1 MQGSPPPGTDSG
13 KNSVPE
19 TGPDDHDMHHG
30 PLTLPPDET
39 GLLRAAEALRSGGIV
54 AYPTETQYGLG
65 VDALNPASTRS
76 LHELKERGEGA
87 FLVVAADETAARGL
101 GSDFPDPARSVA
113 RSCWPGPVT
122 VLVPA
127 RDGLPAEIVGEGGL
141 LGVRVSGN
149 PVARELPARLGRPVV
164 STSANLTGRDPLN
177 DPGAISRIF
186 PDRLDLI
193 LDGGVLPPGPGST
206 IVDGRTVPLKVIRE
220 GAVSRNSLARRTRL
234 EVEGGRAIPLVL
246 IVCTGNT
253 CRSPMAEGA
262 LKTMLRQHGLE
273 NEIDVQSAGLAAVNW
288 GMAAEGTQ
296 AAAWER
302 GIDLSIHKPRQI
314 SPQMTQEADI
324 ILVMTERQRNRIAVI
339 DPHARD
345 RTHIIR
351 KLSTEL
357 QGNSV
362 VGRRAIND
370 PWGSPP
376 AAYRKVLKMI
386 WNDLEK
392 GFEGTL
398 QRARDRRASLGE
410 TDPGADDFNEVR
422 S

>member
-1 MQGSPPPGTDSG
+1 
-13 KNSVPE
+13 
-19 TGPDDHDMHHG
+19 
-30 PLTLPPDET
+30 
-39 GLLRAAEALRSGGIV
+39 
-54 AYPTETQYGLG
+54 
-65 VDALNPASTRS
+65 
-76 LHELKERGEGA
+76 
-87 FLVVAADETAARGL
+87 
-101 GSDFPDPARSVA
+101 
-113 RSCWPGPVT
+113 
-122 VLVPA
+122 VPA
-127 RDGLPAEIVGEGGL
+127 RDGLPAEVVGEGGL

-177 DPGAISRIF
+177 DPGEISRIF

-220 GAVSRNSLARRTRL
+220 GAVSRNSLARRTRF

-253 CRSPMAEGA
+253 CRSPMAEGS
-262 LKTMLRQHGLE
+262 LKTMLRQCGLE
-273 NEIDVQSAGLAAVNW
+273 NEFDVESAGVAAVNW
-288 GMAAEGTQ
+288 GMATEETQ

-302 GIDLSIHKPRQI
+302 GIDLSTHKPRQI

-324 ILVMTERQRNRIAVI
+324 ILVMSERHRNQIAVI

-357 QGNSV
+357 KGNSV
-362 VGRRAIND
+362 VGRREIND

-392 GFEGTL
+392 GFEETL

-410 TDPGADDFNEVR
+410 SDPGADYSDEGR